1 MDNILNDAKARMQKA
16 LQSLRDEL
24 TKTRTGRASL
34 GILDGVKVDY
44 YGTATPLNQ
53 VAALATPD
61 ARLITIQPWESNLI
75 SEIEKAIL
83 KAGIGLNP
91 VNDGK
96 LIRLPIPAL
105 TEERRKE
112 LVKGLKK
119 HGEDCKVA
127 MRNVRRDANEA
138 LKAADLTEDLLKK
151 AQNDVQK
158 LTDDFTKQADDA
170 VAHKEKELMTV

>member
-1 MDNILNDAKARMQKA
+1 MDKTLADTKARMQKA
-16 LQSLRDEL
+16 LQGLREEL
-24 TKTRTGRASL
+24 GKTRTGRASL
-34 GILDGVKVDY
+34 SILDGIKVDY
-44 YGTATPLNQ
+44 YGTLTPLNQ

-61 ARLITIQPWESNLI
+61 ARLITIQPWESTLI
-75 SEIEKAIL
+75 SEIEKAIQ
-83 KAGIGLNP
+83 KSGIGLNP

-119 HGEDCKVA
+119 HGEECKVA
-127 MRNVRRDANEA
+127 IRNIRRDANEA

-151 AQNDVQK
+151 SQNDVQK
-158 LTDDFTKQADDA
+158 LTDDFAKQADDV
-170 VAHKEKELMTV
+170 VALKEKELMTV

>member
-1 MDNILNDAKARMQKA
+1 MDKIISDTKARMQKA
-16 LQSLRDEL
+16 LQNLRDDL
-24 TKTRTGRASL
+24 SKTRTGRASL
-34 GILDGVKVDY
+34 GVLDGIKVDY
-44 YGTATPLNQ
+44 YGSPTPLNQ

-61 ARLITIQPWESNLI
+61 ARLITIQPWEATLI
-75 SEIEKAIL
+75 PEIEKAIQ
-83 KAGIGLNP
+83 KSGIGLNP

-112 LVKGLKK
+112 IVKGLKK
-119 HGEDCKVA
+119 SGEDCKVA
-127 MRNVRRDANEA
+127 IRNIRRDANEA

-158 LTDDFTKQADDA
+158 LTDDFTKQAEDTI
-170 VAHKEKELMTV
+170 AHKEKEIMTV

>member
-1 MDNILNDAKARMQKA
+1 MDNILNDTKARMQKA

-34 GILDGVKVDY
+34 GILDGIKVDY

-61 ARLITIQPWESNLI
+61 ARLITVQPWESNLI
-75 SEIEKAIL
+75 AEIEKAIL

-119 HGEDCKVA
+119 HGEECKVA

-138 LKAADLTEDLLKK
+138 LKAADLTEDALKK

-170 VAHKEKELMTV
+170 VSHKEKELMTV

>member
-1 MDNILNDAKARMQKA
+1 MDNILNDTKARMQKA
-16 LQSLRDEL
+16 LQTLRDEL
-24 TKTRTGRASL
+24 SKTRTGRASL
-34 GILDGVKVDY
+34 GVLDGIKVDY
-44 YGTATPLNQ
+44 YGTQTPLNQ
-53 VAALATPD
+53 VAALGTPD
-61 ARLITIQPWESNLI
+61 ARLITIQPWEATLI
-75 SEIEKAIL
+75 PEIEKAIL
-83 KAGIGLNP
+83 KSGIGLNP

-112 LVKGLKK
+112 IVKGLKK
-119 HGEDCKVA
+119 SGEDCKVA
-127 MRNVRRDANEA
+127 IRNVRRDSNEA

-170 VAHKEKELMTV
+170 VAHKEKEIMTV